1 MTAPDALEFL
11 AKKVEEQ
18 AELDEVPLSAVE
30 AKMMRWSKVEPGA
43 INDVAVSEEFNRDY
57 EEEEY
62 EHKISQLL
70 GHAYKRGKKQGSA
83 EAQLWEDAKN
93 ALKGHD
99 YYLLAMAED
108 VFGEVFSPARQ
119 RTVTLIRVI
128 VIATVI
134 LIIVLWFTRHSR
146 GV

>member
-30 AKMMRWSKVEPGA
+30 RKMMRWSEVEPGA
-43 INDVAVSEEFNRDY
+43 IKDVSVSEEFNRDY

-70 GHAYKRGKKQGSA
+70 AHAYRRGKKLGSA
-83 EAQLWEDAKN
+83 ESQLWEDAKQ

-99 YYLLAMAED
+99 YYLLVMAED
-108 VFGEVFSPARQ
+108 AFGEVFSPARQ

-128 VIATVI
+128 VVATVI